1 MLDEMRNVMRFN
13 MFRQGREVA
22 YFHTFMQQLAQC
34 KDMALLQEGIDWV
47 NEEFVKTSDLNLKSN
62 LMKRKAELLQQKGD
76 MVSAEIAMKKA
87 SMLQQQYIK
96 ALQEKMRREAVE
108 RKKQNN

>member
-1 MLDEMRNVMRFN
+1 
-13 MFRQGREVA
+13 
-22 YFHTFMQQLAQC
+22 
-34 KDMALLQEGIDWV
+34 MALLQEGIDWV